1 MKGEHNGIEE
11 SGKTE
16 PATGQTPGFDDD
28 ITGLN
33 RTRKVELKPEPGAAG
48 KRLSKKAKQL
58 LFLGAGTTGMLIV
71 AGVMMAGHHGANG
84 NGQDAGAG
92 SGGGQIGMAEPPSPP
107 PILASA
113 PSVTSKPMATPAEKP
128 KTKVSTTDTQSS
140 GPSKTKPAIPP
151 NNSGQNHLGNGGE
164 GLSASASAAGEYRKW
179 RESQRYHFLE
189 SQIKA
194 DYAAYGAPLSAGGGS
209 SQAGMPGG
217 SADQAMQK
225 LAQTQMSML
234 HKIGSQG
241 NGAASGASS
250 VGGGGSIGYGRG
262 NGGSQGNESWARK
275 QGKSDS
281 AYLNATLRNPASHH
295 EIFAGS
301 VIPAVLMSGINSDLP
316 GQITAQVRQNV
327 YNSLNPSQVLIPQGA
342 RLVGVYDSGV
352 AYGQSRVMVA
362 WTRLILPNGQTLALG
377 GMSGTDAAGLAGF
390 HDQVNN
396 HYWRIFGSAFLISLL
411 GTGAQLSQPQNDSNS
426 NTTPTATQQAIAAR
440 AQEWNNVGSQLL
452 QKNLNIKPTLI
463 IRPGYEFN
471 VFVRKTIVMPVWQG
485 GGD

>member
-1 MKGEHNGIEE
+1 
-11 SGKTE
+11 
-16 PATGQTPGFDDD
+16 
-28 ITGLN
+28 
-33 RTRKVELKPEPGAAG
+33 
-48 KRLSKKAKQL
+48 
-58 LFLGAGTTGMLIV
+58 MLIV
-71 AGVMMAGHHGANG
+71 AGVMMAGHHRTNSD
-84 NGQDAGAG
+84 GQDAGAG

-113 PSVTSKPMATPAEKP
+113 PTATSKPTAGPAEKP
-128 KTKVSTTDTQSS
+128 NKVSTTGTPNSE
-140 GPSKTKPAIPP
+140 PSHTKPGSPP
-151 NNSGQNHLGNGGE
+151 NNSRQNQLGNGGE

-217 SADQAMQK
+217 AADQTMRQ

-241 NGAASGASS
+241 NSAASGTSS
-250 VGGGGSIGYGRG
+250 AGGLGSTGYGRG

-275 QGKSDS
+275 QGKSDA
-281 AYLNATLRNPASHH
+281 AYLNAKLRNPASHH

-301 VIPAVLMSGINSDLP
+301 VIPAVLVSGINSDLP

-327 YNSLNPSQVLIPQGA
+327 YNSLNSSQVLIPQGA

-377 GMSGTDAAGLAGF
+377 GMSGADAAGLAGF

-426 NTTPTATQQAIAAR
+426 NTTPTATQQAIAAM

-485 GGD
+485 GGN